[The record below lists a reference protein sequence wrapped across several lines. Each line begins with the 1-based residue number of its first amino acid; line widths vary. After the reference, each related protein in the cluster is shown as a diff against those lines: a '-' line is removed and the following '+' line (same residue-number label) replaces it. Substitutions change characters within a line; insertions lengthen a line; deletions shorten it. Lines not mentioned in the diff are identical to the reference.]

1 MSNNLINIE
10 DRTNLFSQDDIQ
22 QNKIMAMLSYLGVLV
37 LIPIFAAKDSKFARF
52 HANQGLV
59 LAITEVIWFTIL
71 SLLNLL
77 TRISWGFYFLTVPLW
92 IISTIFT
99 VLVVFGIVTSVT
111 GQAKTLPV
119 IGKFHILDKNDC

>member
-22 QNKIMAMLSYLGVLV
+22 QNKIMAMLSYLGILV